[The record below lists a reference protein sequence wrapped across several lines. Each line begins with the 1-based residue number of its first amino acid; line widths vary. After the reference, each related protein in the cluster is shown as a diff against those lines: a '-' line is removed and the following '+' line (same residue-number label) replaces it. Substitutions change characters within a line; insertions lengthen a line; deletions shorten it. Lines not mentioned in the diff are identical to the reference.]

1 MRSRERARVERH
13 AARALALV
21 SKMHLTIGW
30 SCMPLQAA
38 PGFVV
43 YADSFLF
50 EGKFGKEAHIAID
63 ELRFSWFSADERED
77 LVRHELAHIVAWERY
92 GHDIE
97 DHGAEYRRARA
108 EIDRALEEEDA

>member
-21 SKMHLTIGW
+21 APDLRLLVGW
-30 SCMPLQAA
+30 TRLGTAWPDGVHAEAFAFLRE
-38 PGFVV
+38 GVV
-43 YADSFLF
+43 VIDEMLF
-50 EGKFGKEAHIAID
+50 EAASPD
-63 ELRFSWFSADERED
+63 DRED
-77 LVRHELAHIVAWERY
+77 TIRHELAHLLAWHRH